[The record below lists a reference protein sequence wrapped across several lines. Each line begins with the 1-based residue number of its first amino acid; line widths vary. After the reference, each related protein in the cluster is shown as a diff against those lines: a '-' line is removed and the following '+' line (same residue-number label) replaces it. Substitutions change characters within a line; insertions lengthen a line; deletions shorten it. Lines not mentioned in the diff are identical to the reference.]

1 MLHVCHSSHVYIC
14 LQGGDNGWATPW
26 TDYMLYWVFATHA
39 NVFEDYHI
47 DANMLQTT
55 AIWSEEQFNNWSP
68 CRDTF
73 EYDMGY
79 FSSIQGSIG
88 LSADKVWDKMTECF
102 DWQVERAK
110 REAAGQDTSNIKL
123 GAGAAKASPKQ
134 KTKPTRT
141 RLMQ

>member
-1 MLHVCHSSHVYIC
+1 
-14 LQGGDNGWATPW
+14 
-26 TDYMLYWVFATHA
+26 MLYWVFATHV
-39 NVFEDYHI
+39 NVFEDYHT

-88 LSADKVWDKMTECF
+88 LPADKVWDKMTECF

-110 REAAGQDTSNIKL
+110 REAAGQDTSNMKI
-123 GAGAAKASPKQ
+123 GAGAAKASAKQ
-134 KTKPTRT
+134 KTKPART
-141 RLMQ
+141 LLLQ